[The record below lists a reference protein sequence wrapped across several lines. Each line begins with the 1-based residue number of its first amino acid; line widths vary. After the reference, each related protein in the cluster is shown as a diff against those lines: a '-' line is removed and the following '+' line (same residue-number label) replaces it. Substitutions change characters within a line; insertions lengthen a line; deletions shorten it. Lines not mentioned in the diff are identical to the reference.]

1 MGREDYSKALKAG
14 RRDYQTRMFR
24 GEKPTLQVLDD
35 ILPEKGSYSEVPL
48 GLVQIP
54 IEQIVGTR
62 TAGRSNSFAGNFM
75 PILKE
80 DTEFASKWANLSSI
94 HVDEGIRDPIKAYE
108 YMNKFYVEE
117 GNKRV
122 SVMKYFG
129 VVSIPGNVTRI
140 VPKRTG
146 EKENNIYYEFLDFYQ
161 TAPINYIWFSQE
173 GSFAKLQETVGKAAG
188 EMWTDED
195 LLEFSSIYTRF
206 HAEFAANGG
215 GKLRITPGD
224 AFLAFITLYGYDTVT
239 EKTTDELRT
248 LIVKSWEEFVLLQ
261 EDQEIEL
268 KMKPNQEKKGLLRIL
283 LQSGSPKLK
292 TAFIYE
298 KTPGT
303 SAWTYG
309 HELGRL
315 YLEQTFPDEL
325 NSVCYENAT
334 QDNAEE
340 LIEDAIKLGCN
351 LIFTTTPAFVQASV
365 KAAISHP
372 EVRILNCSLNTSH
385 RYIRTYYSRMHEAKF
400 LMGAIAAAMAV
411 LYPAGVALGCHPGL
425 LAGIII
431 SGAIFGDNLAPV
443 SDTTIC
449 SATSQGVDVP
459 GVVRSRLKY
468 AAVSAGATIVI
479 AVILS
484 LVLGSN
490 GIAMDAN
497 LSYDPMA
504 FFMLIAVVITIV
516 VAIKTGDIII
526 ATTLGTV
533 SGGVIGVLTGQFDFL
548 QIDAADPAKGA
559 LIAVHGEGLDRTVDG
574 ILQTGLSSMLQVCI
588 LALLLFGSIAI
599 MRAGGGDVRLLNALG
614 SVAKTAKGA
623 EVVTSFMVII
633 LSTIMGLNAPAI
645 LAVGPSFAKPLSEKH
660 GISPYRTA
668 NLLDAQSNTLVYAMP
683 WVPGMIYTL
692 SFASGTSAPL
702 TAAQV
707 TPFVIYG
714 YVLLVV
720 MFASIFLGIGRHD
733 GEDRLAAK
741 AR

>member
-1 MGREDYSKALKAG
+1 MADKK
-14 RRDYQTRMFR
+14 
-24 GEKPTLQVLDD
+24 K
-35 ILPEKGSYSEVPL
+35 
-48 GLVQIP
+48 
-54 IEQIVGTR
+54 
-62 TAGRSNSFAGNFM
+62 
-75 PILKE
+75 
-80 DTEFASKWANLSSI
+80 
-94 HVDEGIRDPIKAYE
+94 
-108 YMNKFYVEE
+108 
-117 GNKRV
+117 
-122 SVMKYFG
+122 
-129 VVSIPGNVTRI
+129 
-140 VPKRTG
+140 
-146 EKENNIYYEFLDFYQ
+146 
-161 TAPINYIWFSQE
+161 
-173 GSFAKLQETVGKAAG
+173 
-188 EMWTDED
+188 
-195 LLEFSSIYTRF
+195 LEFYGGEWVSFLPFVVFLALIVVTTLMWGSISDG
-206 HAEFAANGG
+206 A
-215 GKLRITPGD
+215 LWLP
-224 AFLAFITLYGYDTVT
+224 AFLALIIAFFFVKDKRHYAEVIIEGMASKEAITPVVCWLFAGVF
-239 EKTTDELRT
+239 
-248 LIVKSWEEFVLLQ
+248 S
-261 EDQEIEL
+261 
-268 KMKPNQEKKGLLRIL
+268 RIL
-283 LQSGSPKLK
+283 RSSGL
-292 TAFIYE
+292 A
-298 KTPGT
+298 
-303 SAWTYG
+303 
-309 HELGRL
+309 
-315 YLEQTFPDEL
+315 
-325 NSVCYENAT
+325 
-334 QDNAEE
+334 
-340 LIEDAIKLGCN
+340 
-351 LIFTTTPAFVQASV
+351 
-365 KAAISHP
+365 AAIAGLAAGIGVGPALFTVITFIAACLFATASG
-372 EVRILNCSLNTSH
+372 TGFG
-385 RYIRTYYSRMHEAKF
+385 T
-400 LMGAIAAAMAV
+400 IAAAMAV

>member
-1 MGREDYSKALKAG
+1 MADKK
-14 RRDYQTRMFR
+14 
-24 GEKPTLQVLDD
+24 K
-35 ILPEKGSYSEVPL
+35 
-48 GLVQIP
+48 
-54 IEQIVGTR
+54 
-62 TAGRSNSFAGNFM
+62 
-75 PILKE
+75 
-80 DTEFASKWANLSSI
+80 
-94 HVDEGIRDPIKAYE
+94 
-108 YMNKFYVEE
+108 
-117 GNKRV
+117 
-122 SVMKYFG
+122 
-129 VVSIPGNVTRI
+129 
-140 VPKRTG
+140 
-146 EKENNIYYEFLDFYQ
+146 
-161 TAPINYIWFSQE
+161 
-173 GSFAKLQETVGKAAG
+173 
-188 EMWTDED
+188 
-195 LLEFSSIYTRF
+195 LEFYGGEWVSFLPFVVFLALIVVTTLMWGSISDG
-206 HAEFAANGG
+206 A
-215 GKLRITPGD
+215 LWLP
-224 AFLAFITLYGYDTVT
+224 AFLALIIAFFFVKDKRHYAEVIIEGMASKEAITPVVCWLFAGVF
-239 EKTTDELRT
+239 
-248 LIVKSWEEFVLLQ
+248 S
-261 EDQEIEL
+261 
-268 KMKPNQEKKGLLRIL
+268 RIL
-283 LQSGSPKLK
+283 RSSGL
-292 TAFIYE
+292 A
-298 KTPGT
+298 
-303 SAWTYG
+303 
-309 HELGRL
+309 
-315 YLEQTFPDEL
+315 
-325 NSVCYENAT
+325 
-334 QDNAEE
+334 
-340 LIEDAIKLGCN
+340 
-351 LIFTTTPAFVQASV
+351 
-365 KAAISHP
+365 AAIAGLAAGIGVGPALFTVITFVAACLFATASG
-372 EVRILNCSLNTSH
+372 TGFG
-385 RYIRTYYSRMHEAKF
+385 T
-400 LMGAIAAAMAV
+400 IAAAMAV

-484 LVLGSN
+484 LVLGSG
-490 GIAMDAN
+490 GIAMDAD

-533 SGGVIGVLTGQFDFL
+533 SGSVIGVLTGQFDFL

-733 GEDRLAAK
+733 GEDKLAAK

>member
-1 MGREDYSKALKAG
+1 MADKK
-14 RRDYQTRMFR
+14 
-24 GEKPTLQVLDD
+24 K
-35 ILPEKGSYSEVPL
+35 
-48 GLVQIP
+48 
-54 IEQIVGTR
+54 
-62 TAGRSNSFAGNFM
+62 
-75 PILKE
+75 
-80 DTEFASKWANLSSI
+80 
-94 HVDEGIRDPIKAYE
+94 
-108 YMNKFYVEE
+108 
-117 GNKRV
+117 
-122 SVMKYFG
+122 
-129 VVSIPGNVTRI
+129 
-140 VPKRTG
+140 
-146 EKENNIYYEFLDFYQ
+146 
-161 TAPINYIWFSQE
+161 
-173 GSFAKLQETVGKAAG
+173 
-188 EMWTDED
+188 
-195 LLEFSSIYTRF
+195 LEFYGGEWVSFLPFVVFLALIVVTTLMWGSISDG
-206 HAEFAANGG
+206 A
-215 GKLRITPGD
+215 LWLP
-224 AFLAFITLYGYDTVT
+224 AFLALIIAFFFVKDKRHYAEVIIEGMASKEAITPVVCWLFAGVF
-239 EKTTDELRT
+239 
-248 LIVKSWEEFVLLQ
+248 S
-261 EDQEIEL
+261 
-268 KMKPNQEKKGLLRIL
+268 RIL
-283 LQSGSPKLK
+283 RSSGL
-292 TAFIYE
+292 A
-298 KTPGT
+298 
-303 SAWTYG
+303 
-309 HELGRL
+309 
-315 YLEQTFPDEL
+315 
-325 NSVCYENAT
+325 
-334 QDNAEE
+334 
-340 LIEDAIKLGCN
+340 
-351 LIFTTTPAFVQASV
+351 
-365 KAAISHP
+365 AAIAGLAAGIGVGPALFTVITFVAACLFATASG
-372 EVRILNCSLNTSH
+372 TGFG
-385 RYIRTYYSRMHEAKF
+385 T
-400 LMGAIAAAMAV
+400 IAAAMAV

-468 AAVSAGATIVI
+468 AAVSAGVTIVI

>member
-1 MGREDYSKALKAG
+1 MADKK
-14 RRDYQTRMFR
+14 
-24 GEKPTLQVLDD
+24 K
-35 ILPEKGSYSEVPL
+35 
-48 GLVQIP
+48 
-54 IEQIVGTR
+54 
-62 TAGRSNSFAGNFM
+62 
-75 PILKE
+75 
-80 DTEFASKWANLSSI
+80 
-94 HVDEGIRDPIKAYE
+94 
-108 YMNKFYVEE
+108 
-117 GNKRV
+117 
-122 SVMKYFG
+122 
-129 VVSIPGNVTRI
+129 
-140 VPKRTG
+140 
-146 EKENNIYYEFLDFYQ
+146 
-161 TAPINYIWFSQE
+161 
-173 GSFAKLQETVGKAAG
+173 
-188 EMWTDED
+188 
-195 LLEFSSIYTRF
+195 LEFYGGEWVSFLPFVVFLALIVVTTLMWGSISDG
-206 HAEFAANGG
+206 A
-215 GKLRITPGD
+215 LWLP
-224 AFLAFITLYGYDTVT
+224 AFLALIIAFFFVKDKRHYAEVIIEGMASKEAITPVVCWLFAGVF
-239 EKTTDELRT
+239 
-248 LIVKSWEEFVLLQ
+248 S
-261 EDQEIEL
+261 
-268 KMKPNQEKKGLLRIL
+268 RIL
-283 LQSGSPKLK
+283 RSSGL
-292 TAFIYE
+292 A
-298 KTPGT
+298 
-303 SAWTYG
+303 
-309 HELGRL
+309 
-315 YLEQTFPDEL
+315 
-325 NSVCYENAT
+325 
-334 QDNAEE
+334 
-340 LIEDAIKLGCN
+340 
-351 LIFTTTPAFVQASV
+351 
-365 KAAISHP
+365 AAIAGLAAGIGVGPALFTVITFVAACLFATASG
-372 EVRILNCSLNTSH
+372 TGFG
-385 RYIRTYYSRMHEAKF
+385 T
-400 LMGAIAAAMAV
+400 IAAAMAV

-468 AAVSAGATIVI
+468 AAVSAGVTIVI

-490 GIAMDAN
+490 GIAMDTN

-733 GEDRLAAK
+733 GEDKLAAK